1 MVEDEV
7 KKAWEMLRKAK
18 KGKSEEAQDKRAQ
31 VQREEKE
38 EAEKPE
44 KEEETL
50 ETSLIPEEK
59 EEFSVLPGKA
69 PSLEITGAT
78 QNLEST
84 IGPFFGGGE
93 EEKEEKVSY
102 TAKKKQNDYFGKE
115 EEEKQYQRPVIESAV
130 EFAAPQMFRE
140 SDIVQMARMAAP
152 RPEKV
157 SSEREYVSMEN
168 VELKEL
174 EHEKLTR
181 ERRETVKK
189 YKPQM

>member
-1 MVEDEV
+1 
-7 KKAWEMLRKAK
+7 L
-18 KGKSEEAQDKRAQ
+18 
-31 VQREEKE
+31 
-38 EAEKPE
+38 
-44 KEEETL
+44 
-50 ETSLIPEEK
+50 
-59 EEFSVLPGKA
+59 
-69 PSLEITGAT
+69 T

-84 IGPFFGGGE
+84 IGPFFGAE

-130 EFAAPQMFRE
+130 ELAAPQMFRE

-152 RPEKV
+152 RPEKM
-157 SSEREYVSMEN
+157 SAEREYVSMEN